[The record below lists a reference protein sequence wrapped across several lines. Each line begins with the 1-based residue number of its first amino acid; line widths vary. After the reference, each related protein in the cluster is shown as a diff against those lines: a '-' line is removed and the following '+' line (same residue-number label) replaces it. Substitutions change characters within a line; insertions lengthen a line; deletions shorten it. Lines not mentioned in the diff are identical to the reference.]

1 MLDLVNLQ
9 KTFAKGTVNAHVGLD
24 GLSLH
29 LDKGEFVTI
38 LGSNGAGKS
47 TLFNAICGSFLLDGG
62 RVRLDGQDI
71 TFLPE
76 HARARQIGRVFQDP
90 MKGTAP
96 GMTIE
101 ENLALAYTRAHSGPL
116 LHGAEPQEVRA
127 LPRRTRPLRP
137 GAGGP
142 HEDARRPAL
151 GRAAAGGDRCL
162 CARW

>member
-1 MLDLVNLQ
+1 MLDLVDLH
-9 KTFAKGTVNAHVGLD
+9 KTFARGTVNAQVGLD

-29 LDKGEFVTI
+29 LNKGEFVTI

-47 TLFNAICGSFLLDGG
+47 TLFNAICGSFQLDGG

-96 GMTIE
+96 GSCP
-101 ENLALAYTRAHSGPL
+101 ARYPSSGP
-116 LHGAEPQEVRA
+116 G
-127 LPRRTRPLRP
+127 TRGRS
-137 GAGGP
+137 A
-142 HEDARRPAL
+142 
-151 GRAAAGGDRCL
+151 GRAR
-162 CARW
+162 AREER